1 MPYSQKERMCRVVSP
16 LGDDALLVQR
26 MYAREAISELYAFE
40 LELLSERDDIAFD
53 EIVGKSLT
61 VSIDMQNGKQRH
73 WNGVVSRFAI
83 GPTHGRFASYRAEVV
98 PTLWVLTR
106 RSGCRIY
113 QHLSVPDIAKKLFGE
128 LGVSEVKFELQR
140 SYPQREYCV
149 QYRESDFNFLSRLFE
164 DVGISYYFE
173 HGEKA
178 NTLVVFD
185 SPGANPPCPNQATAI
200 YASASDGGG
209 RSGEVDEWSL
219 QRELRSGAWASTDYN
234 FEQPS
239 LSLLS
244 SAPTSHGI
252 ANNAKLEIYDH
263 PGDYLL
269 PAHGESFVKT
279 RMEAEESASFEA
291 RGSSTCPSFTPG
303 YRFDLRGHFRK
314 DANDSYVLTSVQH
327 RVVDAVGDHHETSY
341 ENAFTCRPHKVPLR
355 PLCTTPRPV
364 IHGVQTA
371 TVVGAAG
378 QEIDVDAHARVVVQ
392 FHWDREGK
400 RDANSSCRVRVAQ
413 NWAGKG
419 WGLIAHPRIGQEVV
433 VEFLEGNPD
442 KPLVTGR
449 VYNGEQTPPYGL
461 PANSTQTG
469 IKSRSSPGGGG
480 FNEIRMEDKAG
491 SELVYVQAQ
500 KDRTTLTKN
509 DDAQTVGHDRTRSVA
524 NDEKVSIG
532 ANQTIAVTADRTRTV
547 GANESVTV
555 GASRKKNVAADETS
569 TIGANYTQSVGASRT
584 RSVGGAETVTVA
596 LARTHSVGINDA
608 TTVGAAQEV
617 TVGAART
624 VTVAG
629 AQTTTVGAAHTVSVA
644 GGQTVNVGGKQST
657 TAGSDVSLSA
667 GGKHSVQVA
676 SDQSVSVGGKQSVDV
691 SADRSANAGGDA
703 TESASGNFSVS
714 GGKKVLVSGGDEII
728 LSSGSAKIVLKK
740 GGDISIE
747 GAKITINASG
757 DLVLKGSKIHQN

>member
-16 LGDDALLVQR
+16 LGDDALLVER
-26 MYAREAISELYAFE
+26 MYAREAISELFLLE

-61 VSIDMQNGKQRH
+61 VTIDMQNGKQRH
-73 WNGVVSRFAI
+73 WNGVVSRFSI
-83 GPTHGRFASYRAEVV
+83 GPTRGRFASYRAEVV
-98 PTLWVLTR
+98 PGLWVLTR

-128 LGVSEVKFELQR
+128 LGVSEVRFELQR
-140 SYPQREYCV
+140 SYPEREYCV
-149 QYRESDFNFLSRLFE
+149 QYRESDFNFVSRLFE

-185 SPGANPPCPNQATAI
+185 SPGANPACPNQATAI
-200 YASASDGGG
+200 YASASGAGGT
-209 RSGEVDEWSL
+209 SGEVDEWL
-219 QRELRSGAWASTDYN
+219 HRRDLRAGAWAAIDYN

-244 SAPTSHGI
+244 SAPTSHAI

-263 PGDYLL
+263 PGDFLQ
-269 PAHGESFVKT
+269 PGHGESFVKT
-279 RMEAEESASFEA
+279 RIEAEESASFEA
-291 RGSSTCPSFTPG
+291 RGTSICPSFTPG
-303 YRFDLRGHFRK
+303 FRFDLRGHFRK
-314 DANDSYVLTSVQH
+314 DANDTYVLTSVQH
-327 RVVDAVGDHHETSY
+327 RVVDAIGDHAVTHY
-341 ENAFTCRPHKVPLR
+341 ENAFTCRPHKIPYR
-355 PLCTTPRPV
+355 PLCTTPRPL

-433 VEFLEGNPD
+433 IDFLEGNPD
-442 KPLVTGR
+442 KPIVIGR

-461 PANSTQTG
+461 PANHTQTG

-480 FNEIRMEDKAG
+480 FNEIRLEDKAG
-491 SELVYVQAQ
+491 SELMYVQAQ

-509 DDAQTVGHDRTRSVA
+509 DDSQTVGHDRTRAVT
-524 NDEKVSIG
+524 NDEKVSVG

-547 GANESVTV
+547 GGSESVTV
-555 GASRKKNVAADETS
+555 GASRTKNITADETVG
-569 TIGANYTQSVGASRT
+569 IGGAYSQTVGGSRT
-584 RSVGGAETVTVA
+584 RTVSGAETVTVA
-596 LARTHSVGINDA
+596 LARTHSVGINEA
-608 TTVGAAQEV
+608 ITVGAAQEV

-624 VTVAG
+624 LTVAG
-629 AQTTTVGAAHTVSVA
+629 AQTTSIGAAHTVTVA
-644 GGQTVNVGGKQST
+644 AGQNVTIGAGHDVKVGADEAIAVSGKQ
-657 TAGSDVSLSA
+657 GVN
-667 GGKHSVQVA
+667 VA
-676 SDQSVSVGGKQSVDV
+676 SDRSLSVGGNLTETV
-691 SADRSANAGGDA
+691 SKDYTHTS
-703 TESASGNFSVS
+703 
-714 GGKKVLVSGGDEII
+714 GKKVKIEGGDELLIM
-728 LSSGSAKIVLKK
+728 SGKAKILLKK
-740 GGDISIE
+740 GGEVLIEGTDISV
-747 GAKITINASG
+747 KASG
-757 DLVLKGSKIHQN
+757 NLTLKAKKILEN